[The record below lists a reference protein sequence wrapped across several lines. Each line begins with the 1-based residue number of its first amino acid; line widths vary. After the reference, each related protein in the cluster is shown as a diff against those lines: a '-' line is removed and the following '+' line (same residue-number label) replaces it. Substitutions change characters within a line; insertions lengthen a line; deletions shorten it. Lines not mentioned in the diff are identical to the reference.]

1 VPRRLGW
8 TGKPGTLLC
17 PAPLRTTA
25 CGFHRT
31 GLKQAGEGLVARHRT
46 IRSQGWNVSSAGPF
60 TTTFVVASNLSVG
73 AGVAVSFPS

>member
-1 VPRRLGW
+1 PA
-8 TGKPGTLLC
+8 TLLW

-73 AGVAVSFPS
+73 AGVAVIFPA